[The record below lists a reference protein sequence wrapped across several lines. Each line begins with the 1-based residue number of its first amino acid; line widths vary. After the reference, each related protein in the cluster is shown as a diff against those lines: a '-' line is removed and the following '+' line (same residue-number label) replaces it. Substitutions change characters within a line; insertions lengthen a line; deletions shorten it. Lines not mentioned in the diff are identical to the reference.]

1 MNLLSIGAALGVTVM
16 VFQFGW
22 FPGVAPGPIEAFL
35 PVLMFA
41 IVFGLSMDYEVFLVS
56 RIHEEWTRQHD
67 HTAAVR
73 DGLTETG
80 RVITAA
86 AAVMVVV
93 FGSFIFG
100 GSRVIALFGRRARG
114 GGVPR
119 RARDPL
125 HPASGGAP
133 AARAEHLGV
142 PELAR
147 PQAPPLRDRARPP
160 GCSAAAGVRRDRLT
174 ERSLI
179 VRAFTLD
186 SFDSTP
192 GLRDDLP
199 EPQAVDSELVVRVL
213 ASSANPVDAA
223 IAGGVLRQMAEH
235 DFPVTLGRDY
245 AGIVEYAGSDT
256 TRYRA
261 GDEVYGFVP
270 ATNPTVHDGSW
281 AELIVVPESGWVARK
296 PASIELEAAGASPLA
311 GITALAALDALQPA
325 DGETVLVIGATGG
338 VGSFFVQL
346 ASLAGAH
353 VVAPGL
359 AEDADYLTGIG
370 VGEILDR
377 NADLATALGG
387 RQVDAI
393 LDVVSFAPQ
402 ETLLSASTRLASS
415 NGAAG
420 DGPGRFN
427 LYAQPSPENLER
439 LAGLLDAGT
448 IRVSIQERFE
458 LAQAGEA
465 LGFLAAGHTRGKIA
479 VSVA

>member
-1 MNLLSIGAALGVTVM
+1 M
-16 VFQFGW
+16 
-22 FPGVAPGPIEAFL
+22 
-35 PVLMFA
+35 
-41 IVFGLSMDYEVFLVS
+41 
-56 RIHEEWTRQHD
+56 
-67 HTAAVR
+67 
-73 DGLTETG
+73 
-80 RVITAA
+80 
-86 AAVMVVV
+86 
-93 FGSFIFG
+93 
-100 GSRVIALFGRRARG
+100 RG
-114 GGVPR
+114 
-119 RARDPL
+119 
-125 HPASGGAP
+125 
-133 AARAEHLGV
+133 
-142 PELAR
+142 
-147 PQAPPLRDRARPP
+147 
-160 GCSAAAGVRRDRLT
+160 
-174 ERSLI
+174 
-179 VRAFTLD
+179 FTLD

-199 EPQAVDSELVVRVL
+199 EPQAVDTELVIRVL

-235 DFPVTLGRDY
+235 EFPVTLGRDY
-245 AGIVEYAGSDT
+245 AGIVEYAGSGT
-256 TRYRA
+256 TRYRT

-270 ATNPTVHDGSW
+270 ATSPTVHDGSW
-281 AELIVVPESGWVARK
+281 ARADRRPGERLGRARK
-296 PASIELEAAGASPLA
+296 PESIELEAAGAPRPSP
-311 GITALAALDALQPA
+311 GSPRSQHSTRSSPPRVRPFV
-325 DGETVLVIGATGG
+325 GIGATGG

-377 NADLATALGG
+377 DGDLATELNG

-420 DGPGRFN
+420 DGSGRFN

-479 VSVA
+479 VSVG

>member
-1 MNLLSIGAALGVTVM
+1 M
-16 VFQFGW
+16 
-22 FPGVAPGPIEAFL
+22 
-35 PVLMFA
+35 
-41 IVFGLSMDYEVFLVS
+41 
-56 RIHEEWTRQHD
+56 
-67 HTAAVR
+67 
-73 DGLTETG
+73 
-80 RVITAA
+80 
-86 AAVMVVV
+86 
-93 FGSFIFG
+93 
-100 GSRVIALFGRRARG
+100 
-114 GGVPR
+114 
-119 RARDPL
+119 
-125 HPASGGAP
+125 
-133 AARAEHLGV
+133 
-142 PELAR
+142 
-147 PQAPPLRDRARPP
+147 
-160 GCSAAAGVRRDRLT
+160 
-174 ERSLI
+174 
-179 VRAFTLD
+179 RAFTLD

-199 EPQAVDSELVVRVL
+199 EPQAVDTELVVRVL

-325 DGETVLVIGATGG
+325 EGETVLVIGATGG

-377 NADLATALGG
+377 DADLATALDG

-402 ETLLSASTRLASS
+402 ETLLSAGTRLASS

-465 LGFLAAGHTRGKIA
+465 LGFLAAGHTRGKVA
-479 VSVA
+479 VSVG

>member
-1 MNLLSIGAALGVTVM
+1 
-16 VFQFGW
+16 
-22 FPGVAPGPIEAFL
+22 
-35 PVLMFA
+35 
-41 IVFGLSMDYEVFLVS
+41 
-56 RIHEEWTRQHD
+56 
-67 HTAAVR
+67 
-73 DGLTETG
+73 
-80 RVITAA
+80 
-86 AAVMVVV
+86 
-93 FGSFIFG
+93 
-100 GSRVIALFGRRARG
+100 
-114 GGVPR
+114 
-119 RARDPL
+119 
-125 HPASGGAP
+125 
-133 AARAEHLGV
+133 
-142 PELAR
+142 
-147 PQAPPLRDRARPP
+147 
-160 GCSAAAGVRRDRLT
+160 
-174 ERSLI
+174 
-179 VRAFTLD
+179 
-186 SFDSTP
+186 
-192 GLRDDLP
+192 
-199 EPQAVDSELVVRVL
+199 
-213 ASSANPVDAA
+213 
-223 IAGGVLRQMAEH
+223 MAEH

-256 TRYRA
+256 IRHRA

-325 DGETVLVIGATGG
+325 EGETVLVIGATGG

-346 ASLAGAH
+346 ASIAGAH

-377 NADLATALGG
+377 DADLATALDG

-402 ETLLSASTRLASS
+402 ETLLSAGTRLASS

-420 DGPGRFN
+420 EGPGRFN

-448 IRVSIQERFE
+448 LRVSIQESFE

-465 LGFLAAGHTRGKIA
+465 LALPRGGSHPRQGRRQRRVAASISARRPPAPPAPAAASARPAPGPAPRRTAASAVATTAPGARHRRPGRTRIHAGA
-479 VSVA
+479 APCGGERGVRRMVRVGQLGGGVGERTAAELGQLHRRLELHEEPVQLVARRRRRPPRPAR

>member
-1 MNLLSIGAALGVTVM
+1 L
-16 VFQFGW
+16 
-22 FPGVAPGPIEAFL
+22 
-35 PVLMFA
+35 
-41 IVFGLSMDYEVFLVS
+41 
-56 RIHEEWTRQHD
+56 
-67 HTAAVR
+67 
-73 DGLTETG
+73 
-80 RVITAA
+80 
-86 AAVMVVV
+86 
-93 FGSFIFG
+93 
-100 GSRVIALFGRRARG
+100 
-114 GGVPR
+114 
-119 RARDPL
+119 
-125 HPASGGAP
+125 
-133 AARAEHLGV
+133 
-142 PELAR
+142 
-147 PQAPPLRDRARPP
+147 
-160 GCSAAAGVRRDRLT
+160 
-174 ERSLI
+174 
-179 VRAFTLD
+179 RAFTLD

-199 EPQAVDSELVVRVL
+199 EPQAVDTELVVRVL

-235 DFPVTLGRDY
+235 EFPVTLGRDY

-270 ATNPTVHDGSW
+270 ATNPSVHDGSW
-281 AELIVVPESGWVARK
+281 AELIVVPESGWVARR

-311 GITALAALDALQPA
+311 GITALAALDALQPG

-346 ASLAGAH
+346 ASLAGAN

-377 NADLATALGG
+377 DGDLAAALDG

-402 ETLLSASTRLASS
+402 ETLLSATTRLASS

-427 LYAQPSPENLER
+427 LYAQPSLENLER

-465 LGFLAAGHTRGKIA
+465 LGFLAAGHTRGKVA
-479 VSVA
+479 VSVG